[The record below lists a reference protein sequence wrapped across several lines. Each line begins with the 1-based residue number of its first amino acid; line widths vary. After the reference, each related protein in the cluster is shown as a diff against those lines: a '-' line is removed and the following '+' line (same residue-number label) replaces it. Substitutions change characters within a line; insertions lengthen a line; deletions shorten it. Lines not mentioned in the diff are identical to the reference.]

1 MTYEQ
6 ALAFWY
12 ARIDYERASPK
23 KADLTLERM
32 RAILQALGNP
42 HERYPIIHVAGSKG
56 KGSTSAMLAAILTR
70 AGYRTGLFTSPHLC
84 RVEERV
90 QIDGAPITPDELA
103 DVFTEIAAATGASG
117 SAATGS
123 ASSADPR
130 SATFFEL
137 GTALGFLHFARSDVD
152 VAVVEVGLG
161 GRFDSTNVCQPVV
174 AVITSISFDHTQILG
189 NRLDAIA
196 MEKAG
201 IIKPGA
207 AAISG
212 ARAPE
217 ARAVLESICKER
229 GVRLRQLEIDFRY
242 RYQPGEVRNDMAA
255 GNGVAV
261 SSPLLTPARIQ
272 VRTEQRSWPEM
283 ELGLLGDHQAANA
296 AVAVACVEELRVK
309 GFQIGDE
316 EVSAGL
322 AGVRWPARLEV
333 LSRRPIVV
341 LDCAHNVASA
351 RALVDTLLASFP
363 AGRRLLVFGASQD
376 KDVHGILE
384 VFAPHFAHAYFTHFT
399 SNPRAVPAEQLPEML
414 DRAANLPFSVCPA
427 PGEAWRA
434 ARANAGPED
443 IICITGS
450 VYLAGEL
457 RSLLLSESPAAPAF
471 AVKTHNP

>member
-32 RAILQALGNP
+32 RAILRALGNP

-56 KGSTSAMLAAILTR
+56 KGSTSAMLATILTR

-90 QIDGAPITPDELA
+90 QIDGVPISPDELA
-103 DVFTEIAAATGASG
+103 DVFTEISTVTGASS
-117 SAATGS
+117 SAAAGSTGF
-123 ASSADPR
+123 ADPR
-130 SATFFEL
+130 LATFFEL

-174 AVITSISFDHTQILG
+174 AVITSISLDHTQILG
-189 NRLDAIA
+189 DRLDAIA

-207 AAISG
+207 PALSG

-217 ARAVLESICKER
+217 ARTVLESICTDR
-229 GVRLRQLEIDFRY
+229 GVRLRQLDIDFHY
-242 RYQPGEVRNDMAA
+242 HYEPGAVRNEVAM
-255 GNGVAV
+255 GNGV
-261 SSPLLTPARIQ
+261 SSPLVTPARIQ
-272 VRTEQRSWPEM
+272 VRTEQQAWPEM
-283 ELGLLGDHQAANA
+283 ELGLLGNHQAANA
-296 AVAVACVEELRVK
+296 AVAVACVEELRRK
-309 GFQIGDE
+309 DFRISDE
-316 EVSAGL
+316 DVGAGL
-322 AGVRWPARLEV
+322 AAVRWPARLEV
-333 LSRRPIVV
+333 LSRRPMVV

-351 RALVDTLLASFP
+351 RALVDTLLTSFP
-363 AGRRLLVFGASQD
+363 PGRRLLVFAASQD
-376 KDVHGILE
+376 KDVRGILE

-399 SNPRAVPAEQLPEML
+399 SNPRAIPAEQLPEML
-414 DRAANLPFSVCPA
+414 EPVAELPFSVCPA
-427 PGEAWRA
+427 PAEAWRA
-434 ARANAGPED
+434 ARASAGPED
-443 IICITGS
+443 IVCITGS

-471 AVKTHNP
+471 AVKTRSP